1 MNLMKRKGLVIL
13 IAVMTF
19 MLSSVESLSNVLF
32 IDVKAAD
39 YIESTYNGLNYKAY
53 SDHISIAPSK
63 VSSKVLNIPS
73 EIAGL
78 PVTVIEPRAFQDNS
92 DIVFVNFPDSIVKVG
107 ELAFYNCDGIE
118 TFVSPKNVT
127 YISGQLLDQCDNL
140 KEVIFSNNVT
150 SIDGDSIE
158 NCKSIERIVL
168 PLSLEEFKFNREH
181 FTNNCPNLKE
191 IIIDDRNRSFST
203 QDGVLLI
210 S

>member
-1 MNLMKRKGLVIL
+1 MKRKFLALL
-13 IAVMTF
+13 IAGITF
-19 MLSSVESLSNVLF
+19 MVSSVESLSSILF
-32 IDVKAAD
+32 IEVNAAD
-39 YIESTYNGLNYKAY
+39 YIEGTYNCLNYKAY
-53 SDHISIAPSK
+53 SDHIAIAPNKVTSK
-63 VSSKVLNIPS
+63 IFNIPS

-92 DIVFVNFPDSIVKVG
+92 DIVSVNFPDSIVKVG

-118 TFVSPKNVT
+118 TFVSPKNVA

-140 KEVIFSNNVT
+140 KEVIFSDNVT

-181 FTNNCPNLKE
+181 FTNNCP
-191 IIIDDRNRSFST
+191 I
-203 QDGVLLI
+203 
-210 S
+210 